1 MKSSNIG
8 GQAVMEGIMMRHKDV
23 YSIAVRKPDKEIEV
37 KVEDYKSVMK
47 NKKILSLPIIR
58 GVFSFID
65 SLVIGTK
72 CLMYSASFFEEEEEE
87 KAKKEAL
94 SGDELTKYEA
104 KQKKQE
110 NVLMTITMI
119 FSVVISVGL
128 FMVLPYLIA
137 SLLRKVGAG
146 ESAVTVA
153 EAFIRIALFLAYLVL
168 ISKMQDIQR
177 VFMYHGAEHKCINC
191 VESGKALT
199 VENVMKSSRFHK
211 RCGTSFLFFVIIIS
225 IIFFIGFFAIVPV
238 KTMWMRVVIRVLLVP
253 VVAGVSY
260 EFIRLA
266 GNSENKVVALLS
278 KPGLCMQKLTTK
290 EPTPDMA
297 EVAIMAVEA
306 VFDWKAYLREN
317 FENAEGEIKKAEE
330 ANIQQEK
337 QMITY
342 RTLLSEGKEV
352 LQKAK
357 IMDFEI
363 DAWLLMEFVFQID
376 RARFFLEQNE
386 TVEEE
391 KAETYRRLLAE
402 RAKHIPVQ
410 QITHEAW
417 FFGLPFYVNENVLIP
432 RQDTEVLIEEVL
444 SAVKKYSIQTPK
456 ILDMCTG
463 SGCILLS
470 LLANI
475 EGAEG
480 LGADLSEKALEVAQ
494 KNGSLLNLKAE
505 WCLSNL
511 FSHINGKYDI
521 IVSNPPYI
529 ESAVI
534 ETLMEEVREHEPR
547 MALDG
552 KEDGLY
558 FYREITKQA
567 GVYLNAGG
575 ILAFEIGYNQG
586 EAVSQMLKEE
596 QYEEI
601 KVVKDLAGLDRV
613 VIGRKKQEDSH
624 V

>member
-94 SGDELTKYEA
+94 SVDELTKYEA

-199 VENVMKSSRFHK
+199 VENVMNSSRFHK

-317 FENAEGEIKKAEE
+317 FENVEGEIKKAEE
-330 ANIQQEK
+330 A
-337 QMITY
+337 
-342 RTLLSEGKEV
+342 
-352 LQKAK
+352 
-357 IMDFEI
+357 
-363 DAWLLMEFVFQID
+363 
-376 RARFFLEQNE
+376 
-386 TVEEE
+386 
-391 KAETYRRLLAE
+391 
-402 RAKHIPVQ
+402 
-410 QITHEAW
+410 
-417 FFGLPFYVNENVLIP
+417 
-432 RQDTEVLIEEVL
+432 
-444 SAVKKYSIQTPK
+444 
-456 ILDMCTG
+456 
-463 SGCILLS
+463 
-470 LLANI
+470 
-475 EGAEG
+475 
-480 LGADLSEKALEVAQ
+480 
-494 KNGSLLNLKAE
+494 
-505 WCLSNL
+505 
-511 FSHINGKYDI
+511 
-521 IVSNPPYI
+521 
-529 ESAVI
+529 
-534 ETLMEEVREHEPR
+534 EHT
-547 MALDG
+547 A
-552 KEDGLY
+552 
-558 FYREITKQA
+558 
-567 GVYLNAGG
+567 
-575 ILAFEIGYNQG
+575 G
-586 EAVSQMLKEE
+586 EANDNL
-596 QYEEI
+596 
-601 KVVKDLAGLDRV
+601 
-613 VIGRKKQEDSH
+613 
-624 V
+624 